1 MKIRKAFSA
10 DRDTYLAMAKDFYDS
25 NAVMHKIPDSR
36 LEETFDYMMS
46 DDTYGSI
53 YIIEQNER
61 KVGYL
66 LTAVTYSQ
74 EAGGRELWLE
84 ELYIIPE
91 YRGKGI
97 GHEVFSFA
105 EGLASEGFARI
116 RLEVEPENCRATELY
131 KRLGYEGIPYRS
143 MIKEL
148 L

>member
-46 DDTYGSI
+46 DDTYGSV
-53 YIIEQNER
+53 YIIEQDER

-74 EAGGRELWLE
+74 EAGGRVLWLE

-105 EGLASEGFARI
+105 EGSASEGFARI
-116 RLEVEPENCRATELY
+116 RLEVEPENGRAAELY
-131 KRLGYEGIPYRS
+131 KRLGYEGIPYES